1 MRPSR
6 PSRRQ
11 RHGVAA
17 AVLAGAMVVLTA
29 CGSSGGGSTSDAASA
44 HGPIKIWYSNN
55 EQEIAWGQ
63 QVVAAWNAANPNEQV
78 TAEQIPTGKSSEDVI
93 GAAITAGTEPC
104 LIYNTSPA
112 AVPGFQKQGGLI
124 DLSSFPDGTS
134 YIESRTGALAK
145 QYASTDGHYY
155 QLPWKSN
162 PVMIFYNKDVLTKAG
177 VDTTNPPLAT
187 YEEFLATSKKI
198 VDSGAAQYAIYPAPS
213 SEFYQSWFD
222 FYPLFAAATGG
233 KQLVADGKSQFNT
246 PEGLAVADFWKQ
258 IYTEKL
264 AGNETYTGDS
274 FADGKTAMAIV
285 GPWAISVY
293 KDKVNWGVVPVPTA
307 NGMTADQIHTFS
319 DAKNV
324 GMYASCTNQ
333 GTAWDFLKFSTTQD
347 QDGQL
352 LTLTGQM
359 PLRTDLPTTYAEY
372 FAANPDYKLFA
383 DQAARTVEVP
393 NTANSVE
400 IWQTFRDAW
409 TSAVIFGKSDVQQA
423 MTDAAT
429 KIDQLASQK

>member
-1 MRPSR
+1 
-6 PSRRQ
+6 
-11 RHGVAA
+11 VAA
-17 AVLAGAMVVLTA
+17 ALLAGAVVLTA
-29 CGSSGGGSTSDAASA
+29 CGGSGGGSSSDAASA
-44 HGPIKIWYSNN
+44 KGPIKIWYSNN
-55 EQEIAWGQ
+55 EHEIAWGQ
-63 QVVAAWNAANPNEQV
+63 QVVAAWNSANPNEQV
-78 TAEQIPTGKSSEDVI
+78 TADQIPTGKSSEDVI

-145 QYASTDGHYY
+145 QYTSSDGHYY

-162 PVMIFYNKDVLTKAG
+162 PVMIFYNKDLLSKAG
-177 VDTTNPPLAT
+177 VDPTNPPLAT
-187 YEEFLATSKKI
+187 YAEFLGTAKKI
-198 VDSGAAQYAIYPAPS
+198 VDSGGAPYAIYPAPS

-222 FYPLFAAATGG
+222 FYPLFAAESGG

-246 PEGLAVADFWKQ
+246 PEGLAVADFWQQ
-258 IYTEKL
+258 IYQEKL
-264 AGNETYTGDS
+264 AGNETYQGDS
-274 FADGKTAMAIV
+274 FADGKAAMAIV

-293 KDKVNWGVVPVPTA
+293 NGKVNWGVAPVPTA
-307 NGMTADQIHTFS
+307 DGKTADQIHTFS
-319 DAKNV
+319 DAKNI

-333 GTAWDFLKFSTTQD
+333 GTAWDFLKFSTSQD

-359 PLRTDLPTTYAEY
+359 PLRTDLPTTYADY
-372 FAANPDYKLFA
+372 FAKNPDYKLFA

-409 TSAVIFGKSDVQQA
+409 SSAVIFGKSDVQQA

-429 KIDQLASQK
+429 KIDQLAGQQ

>member
-1 MRPSR
+1 
-6 PSRRQ
+6 
-11 RHGVAA
+11 VAA

-29 CGSSGGGSTSDAASA
+29 CGSSGGGGGSSSAAAAA

-55 EQEIAWGQ
+55 EQEIAWGN
-63 QVVAAWNAANPNEQV
+63 QVVAAWNAAHPNEQV

-124 DLSSFPDGTS
+124 NLSSFPDGTS
-134 YIESRTGALAK
+134 YIETRTGALAK
-145 QYASTDGHYY
+145 QYTSSDGNYY

-162 PVMIFYNKDVLTKAG
+162 PVMIFYNKDLFTKAG
-177 VDTTNPPLAT
+177 VDPTNPPLAT
-187 YEEFLATSKKI
+187 YDEFLATAKKI

-222 FYPLFAAATGG
+222 FYPLFAAASGG

-246 PEGLAVADFWKQ
+246 PEGVAVANFWRQ
-258 IYTEKL
+258 IYDQKL

-274 FADGKTAMAIV
+274 FADGKAAMAIV
-285 GPWAISVY
+285 GPWAIAVY
-293 KDKVNWGVVPVPTA
+293 KGKVNWGVLPVPTA
-307 NGMTADQIHTFS
+307 TATPADQIHTFS

-333 GTAWDFLKFSTTQD
+333 GTAWDFLKFSTSQE

-359 PLRTDLPTTYAEY
+359 PLRTDLPTTYADY

-393 NTANSVE
+393 NTVNSVE

-423 MTDAAT
+423 MSDAAT
-429 KIDQLASQK
+429 KIDQLAGQQ

>member
-6 PSRRQ
+6 PSPRY

-17 AVLAGAMVVLTA
+17 AVLAGAVVVLTA

-44 HGPIKIWYSNN
+44 KGPIKIWYSNN

-162 PVMIFYNKDVLTKAG
+162 PVMIFYNKDLLIKAG
-177 VDTTNPPLAT
+177 VDPTNPPLAT
-187 YEEFLATSKKI
+187 YEEFLATAKTI
-198 VDSGAAQYAIYPAPS
+198 VDSGAAPYAIYPAPS

-222 FYPLFAAATGG
+222 FYPLFAAASGG

-246 PEGLAVADFWKQ
+246 PEGLAVADFWQQ
-258 IYTEKL
+258 IYQQKL

-274 FADGKTAMAIV
+274 FADGKAAMAIV

-307 NGMTADQIHTFS
+307 DGMTADQIHTFS

-324 GMYASCTNQ
+324 GMYASCANQ
-333 GTAWDFLKFSTTQD
+333 GTAWDFLKFSTSQE

-359 PLRTDLPTTYAEY
+359 PLRTDLPTTYADY

-393 NTANSVE
+393 NVANSVE

-409 TSAVIFGKSDVQQA
+409 SSAVIFGKSDVQQA

-429 KIDQLASQK
+429 KIDQLASQQ